1 MPAILP
7 SYFCLLLSA
16 SAAQTRKEFAGQGDF
31 LFNQSLWGVFTHK
44 DLVQTRPW
52 HWLGGGLGGEL
63 CWVIGKVN

>member
-44 DLVQTRPW
+44 DLVQTRLW
-52 HWLGGGLGGEL
+52 ALAGGWFGR
-63 CWVIGKVN
+63 